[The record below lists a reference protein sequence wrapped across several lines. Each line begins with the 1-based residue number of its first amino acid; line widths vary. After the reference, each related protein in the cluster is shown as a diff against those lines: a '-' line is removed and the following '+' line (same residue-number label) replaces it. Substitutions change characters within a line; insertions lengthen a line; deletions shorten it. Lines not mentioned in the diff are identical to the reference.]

1 MISTYTL
8 NHFGIVAGI
17 CQELQLCHTIDALI
31 PPDPQQTVTTGQAV
45 VAMIING
52 LGFSNRTLYLF
63 PQFFENK
70 PVDLLIGKGLTA
82 EKLNDDTIGR
92 TLDRLFN
99 YGCTELF
106 CSVAS
111 VATAMATVDRK
122 FGHLDTTTFSV
133 HGDYNSSAEEG
144 ATIQVTYGHSKEKRP
159 DLKQIFLN
167 LLVSADGGIP
177 LFMQALNGNSSDKIV
192 FRQTVTEFR
201 TGLKT
206 NLQEVTYWIADSCFY
221 TAATIKA
228 VGTDVQWISRVPGTL
243 QEAKE
248 VIEKTAL
255 HLLAARP
262 ATSSPKARVDDS
274 VIPLLADGYSYVPH
288 NSTYGDVPQRWLVI
302 HSEQAEARA
311 LHRVELIV
319 KKEFEKLNRLRKK
332 LQKKEFQSEVEVE
345 ESLQEFQAQAKYH
358 TCQRSHLSLEVKY
371 KRRGRPR
378 KVPRTNEKHRYY
390 HVEYIITKNEQAVEW
405 EVLMRAIFIVATNEL
420 NPEKLRDQEV
430 FDNYKGQKHV
440 ERGFRF
446 LKDPLFFA
454 SSLFLK
460 KPERIVALTM
470 VMCLSLLVYSIGER
484 KLRQLLQEQGETIQ
498 NQVKKP
504 TQRPTLKWI
513 FQLFEDVH
521 LVKIDEPLKNPVYE
535 VKNLRPDGIKV
546 LKILGKNYLEPYL
559 LTK

>member
-70 PVDLLIGKGLTA
+70 PVDLLIAKGLTA
-82 EKLNDDTIGR
+82 EKLNDDAIGR
-92 TLDRLFN
+92 TLDRLFK

-111 VATAMATVDRK
+111 VATEITKVNRK

-144 ATIQVTYGHSKEKRP
+144 AAIQITYGHSKEKRP

-192 FRQTVTEFR
+192 FRQTVTKFR
-201 TGLKT
+201 KGLKA
-206 NLQEVTYWIADSCFY
+206 NLHEVTYWIADSCFY
-221 TAATIKA
+221 TAATIK
-228 VGTDVQWISRVPGTL
+228 VVKTDVQWISRVPGTL
-243 QEAKE
+243 KEAKA
-248 VIEKTAL
+248 VIEKTIL
-255 HLLAARP
+255 QFLATRAP
-262 ATSSPKARVDDS
+262 TPSPKARTVDS
-274 VIPLLADGYSYVPH
+274 VIPLLTEGYSYVQH
-288 NSTYGDVPQRWLVI
+288 RSTYGDVTQRWLVI

-311 LHRVELIV
+311 LHSIEHAV
-319 KKEFEKLNRLRKK
+319 KKEFEKLCRLRKK
-332 LQKKEFQSEVEVE
+332 LQKKEFQSEAEVE
-345 ESLQEFQAQAKYH
+345 ESLQEFQAKAKYH
-358 TCQRSHLSLEVKY
+358 TCHRSHLSREVKY
-371 KRRGRPR
+371 KHRGRPR
-378 KVPRTNEKHRYY
+378 KVPQTNEKHIYY
-390 HVEYIITKNEQAVEW
+390 HTEYTIVKNEKAVEL
-405 EVLMRAIFIVATNEL
+405 EVLKRAIFIIATNEL
-420 NPEKLRDQEV
+420 SHEKLRDQEV

-440 ERGFRF
+440 EQGFRF

-484 KLRQLLQEQGETIQ
+484 KLRQLLQEQGETIH

-504 TQRPTLKWI
+504 THRPTLKWI
-513 FQLFEDVH
+513 FQLFDDVH
-521 LVKIDEPLKNPVYE
+521 LVKIDHPLKKPVYE